1 MNVPGLIRKPLLALC
16 RLRMRMAP
24 SKTIGQNYLR
34 RWHIIPRN
42 PLFNVYLHEFSG
54 SDDDRAL
61 HDHPWW
67 SCSLILDG
75 WYIEHVPLYKN
86 NPAGTNVPKFR
97 DTGAIT
103 FRNATAAHRI
113 QILQRPAITLFITG
127 PRRREWGFW
136 CKNGWRHWRKFT
148 DPKDPGQIG
157 RGCG

>member
-1 MNVPGLIRKPLLALC
+1 MTLPHIIRKPLLALC
-16 RLRMRMAP
+16 HLRMRQSA

-67 SCSLILDG
+67 SCSIILDG
-75 WYIEHVPLYKN
+75 WYIEHVPKHKHSY
-86 NPAGTNVPKFR
+86 PDTTIAAFR

-103 FRNATAAHRI
+103 CRRAQAAHRI
-113 QILQRPAITLFITG
+113 QILHTQAITLFITG
-127 PRRREWGFW
+127 PRRREWGFY
-136 CKNGWRHWRKFT
+136 CKHGWRHWRKFT

-157 RGCG
+157 RGCD